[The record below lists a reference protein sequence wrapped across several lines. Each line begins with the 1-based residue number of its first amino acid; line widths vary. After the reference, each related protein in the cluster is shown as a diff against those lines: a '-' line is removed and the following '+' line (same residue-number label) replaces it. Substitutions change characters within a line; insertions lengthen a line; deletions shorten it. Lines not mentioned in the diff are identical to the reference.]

1 MPQRKKSAV
10 AQAMAL
16 RTPPLGGAPQRGAF
30 PLRPSPLH
38 FGQVLLRRAQRT
50 ALPAVARVAEEL
62 PVPRCVTAVRTLVEA
77 RAHEPAVR
85 ARGGLIDTTDAPAAH
100 RPGMSC
106 LHETSAR
113 VVIYTV
119 ARTPTDRA

>member
-50 ALPAVARVAEEL
+50 ALPAVARVAEDL
-62 PVPRCVTAVRTLVEA
+62 QAPPRWPPVAS
-77 RAHEPAVR
+77 R
-85 ARGGLIDTTDAPAAH
+85 ARGRVEPLMGVRQPLMQSLALTLEC
-100 RPGMSC
+100 RQ
-106 LHETSAR
+106 AR
-113 VVIYTV
+113 GGVG
-119 ARTPTDRA
+119 RR